1 MDMSRRAMALGGL
14 SAPALIAGAAAQAP
28 RFRGRELV
36 ATTFG
41 GPGQEVHQR
50 EVYAPLERDT
60 GARGSQTTL
69 FSAQAFAR
77 MRAEAANPQV
87 DLFLFSGGQESVA
100 KAEGLSQPIPR
111 GANWD
116 AIPATLKDPDG
127 HWITWGIIAQGIL
140 YRTDKIANPPTAYR
154 DFFRPELQ
162 GHIAFPHIS
171 NGYGMDFLVMLAR
184 AHGGSEANIDPG
196 FQAIR
201 RISERASIFRAATDV
216 QTLFAQGDVWIMP
229 YDNASAV
236 RTARMGLPV
245 AFAAPAEGAPAA
257 LLTAAIA
264 RRSRNADIAG
274 EVVDRMLGAA
284 SQTAIATEVAWGPS
298 NPNVA
303 LPPEV
308 ARTVARPDQ
317 VVQLDRDAINAA
329 RAAWTDRYNRE
340 VSR

>member
-1 MDMSRRAMALGGL
+1 MILSRRHAALGAL
-14 SAPALIAGAAAQAP
+14 ALPAILPARAQAP
-28 RFRGRELV
+28 RFRGREIV
-36 ATTFG
+36 ATSFG
-41 GPGQEVHQR
+41 SPGQDVHQR
-50 EVYAPLERDT
+50 EVYAPLERET

-87 DLFLFSGGQESVA
+87 DLFLFSGGQEAVA

-111 GANWD
+111 RANWD
-116 AIPATLKDPDG
+116 AIPAALKDPDG
-127 HWITWGIIAQGIL
+127 HWIAWGIIAEGIL
-140 YRTDKIANPPTAYR
+140 YRTDRVANPPTSYR

-184 AHGGSEANIDPG
+184 THGGSETNIEPG
-196 FQAIR
+196 FEAIR
-201 RISERASIFRAATDV
+201 RIAPRASIFRAATDV
-216 QTLFAQGDVWIMP
+216 QTLFAQGDVWMMP

-245 AFAAPAEGAPAA
+245 AFAAPTEGAPAV
-257 LLTAAIA
+257 LLTAAVA

-274 EVVDRMLGAA
+274 EVVDRMLGAGA
-284 SQTAIATEVAWGPS
+284 QTAIATEVAWGPS
-298 NPNVA
+298 NPTVT
-303 LPPEV
+303 LPEAV